1 MDRMLIAF
9 LNISRDMPIFIYIV
23 CTEGSSRTKKKILP
37 IVASTVHVIKKD
49 VMHMKQN
56 MFNKIVLTL
65 VMWNYCS
72 YVN

>member
-1 MDRMLIAF
+1 MDRMAIAF

-23 CTEGSSRTKKKILP
+23 CTEGSNRTKKKILP
-37 IVASTVHVIKKD
+37 IVASIAHVIKKD

-65 VMWNYCS
+65 VMRNYCS